1 MGNRTARNTGLP
13 GTGVEAIGDEGKMTP
28 EELVKEYTD
37 KSKPFPLPALEGMY
51 VHPRYVI
58 HQHDL
63 QELIDA
69 LRRLIVERD
78 EARAKTLRGDW
89 ASDMIS
95 EAEARGYRRGVED
108 AAGVARTWDTT
119 GQGHLPNANGYDAQ
133 AVRIAV
139 NILALLKQNGNS
151 RSPHPKSGAGA
162 SAEAK

>member
-1 MGNRTARNTGLP
+1 MHLAMGKREARNTGIP
-13 GTGVEAIGDEGKMTP
+13 GTGVEAIGSEGKMTP

-89 ASDMIS
+89 ASDMIA

-108 AAGVARTWDTT
+108 AAKVAENAIVPSGLTIRAIRRLLEQTSDT
-119 GQGHLPNANGYDAQ
+119 D
-133 AVRIAV
+133 
-139 NILALLKQNGNS
+139 
-151 RSPHPKSGAGA
+151 SPHPENGTGLKS
-162 SAEAK
+162 EM